1 VDERAASDFLARLGG
16 ELKVTEPS
24 CLPKNFYL
32 TAIKLIDVSATPK
45 EKLLQLPVVF
55 AASLAFDLLGTE
67 TKKGAFNSL
76 EVGLRRDV
84 RFIDLRES
92 LNDVFAPA
100 QLLDI
105 RQDCADRGGLGG
117 CIPLDMLPTRNL
129 PHMIDKEVYETAEF
143 YIGQTNAAQGSF
155 LPGDE
160 LIYFH
165 RRRNND
171 ITRHRS
177 DNIVLIKLPSIQSR
191 IYIMPETFNSRA
203 LNEGQYNDKK
213 FGPERTTLV
222 LRNGK
227 VEVEKIGERFEN
239 TLLEE
244 EEKGTTHGDKSLSKA
259 IPVTLDFYLLVAL
272 KPLSDEERT
281 QLLDDQRKLGEGD
294 HDEEMKLQGR
304 QLDEERVIERSASLV
319 MVASLTSD
327 DKYVELFAENA
338 SNMVLDLG
346 ETLESMG
353 VKVKDDLKDDL
364 EKVRSA
370 GYVFDNFCK
379 ESKNSSKFFTSLRAF
394 MASMAW
400 LIAAKPLRV
409 NASKSVICDRRDV
422 YKDRRLDDK
431 GFLDAVFDLRNYL
444 MRYSLVLFA
453 SSGEK
458 WKELWNGSVERQ
470 GAGWVLKDQS
480 FLSQLAAKVLFSS
493 MEIWEFQFSDIAP
506 FASRIAE
513 TAKLSM
519 DNFALVFKNWV
530 IFILPPDSINEK
542 DDAIDLFA
550 LGMRWLKPWIVLLL
564 AMSSILSEVFLIYE
578 ESLDAYLL
586 GGERNFNE
594 LSSLSRNAALDFSD
608 FYDIEVL
615 STPPFRELFEYLKEE
630 SLINGLHDELVGRLE
645 LFSSREASETEHSIS
660 YILLFFTVGSLSIL
674 MTQLLDYNSN
684 LPLAGPLAVPAFY
697 ATLVIT
703 GLLGVIV
710 IRYFQGKIW
719 RHLQRFLRNV
729 KCELVKVVSW
739 LKSPTSQTK
748 KNAKTQKNV

>member
-1 VDERAASDFLARLGG
+1 M
-16 ELKVTEPS
+16 
-24 CLPKNFYL
+24 
-32 TAIKLIDVSATPK
+32 TAIKLTDVSAAPK
-45 EKLLQLPVVF
+45 EKLLQLPVVL
-55 AASLAFDLLGTE
+55 AVSLAFDLLGTE
-67 TKKGAFNSL
+67 TRKGAFSGL

-84 RFIDLRES
+84 RFSDLRES
-92 LNDVFAPA
+92 LNGVFTPA
-100 QLLDI
+100 QLQLLDI
-105 RQDCADRGGLGG
+105 RQDCADRGRLGG
-117 CIPLDMLPTRNL
+117 CIPLDMVPTHSL
-129 PHMIDKEVYETAEF
+129 PHMGDKEVYETAEF
-143 YIGQTNAAQGSF
+143 YIGQTNAAQGGF

-165 RRRNND
+165 RRRYTN

-177 DNIVLIKLPSIQSR
+177 DNIVLIKLPSIQSH

-203 LNEGQYNDKK
+203 LNEDQYNDKK

-239 TLLEE
+239 TLPEE

-272 KPLSDEERT
+272 KPLSNKERT
-281 QLLDDQRKLGEGD
+281 QLLDDQRKLKEGD
-294 HDEEMKLQGR
+294 HDKEMKLQGR
-304 QLDEERVIERSASLV
+304 QLDERVIERSASLV

-353 VKVKDDLKDDL
+353 AKVKDDLKGDL

-370 GYVFDNFCK
+370 GYVFDNFRK
-379 ESKNSSKFFTSLRAF
+379 ESKNSSKFFTSLTAF

-400 LIAAKPLRV
+400 LIVAKPLRRHV
-409 NASKSVICDRRDV
+409 NENVICYGRDV
-422 YKDRRLDDK
+422 YENRRLDDK
-431 GFLDAVFDLRNYL
+431 AFLDAIFGLRNYL

-453 SSGEK
+453 SSGKK
-458 WKELWNGSVERQ
+458 WKEWWNGSVERQ

-480 FLSQLAAKVLFSS
+480 FLSKLAARVLFSS
-493 MEIWEFQFSDIAP
+493 MEIWEFQFSDIVSL
-506 FASRIAE
+506 ASRIAE

-530 IFILPPDSINEK
+530 IFIQPPVINEK
-542 DDAIDLFA
+542 DDVIDLFA
-550 LGMRWLKPWIVLLL
+550 LGMRWFKPWIVLLL
-564 AMSSILSEVFLIYE
+564 AMSSILSEVLLIYG

-586 GGERNFNE
+586 GGKRNFNE

-615 STPPFRELFEYLKEE
+615 STLPFRELFEYLKEE
-630 SLINGLHDELVGRLE
+630 SLINGLHEELVGRLE
-645 LFSSREASETEHSIS
+645 LFSSREASEIEHSIS

-674 MTQLLDYNSN
+674 MTQLLDYNRN

-697 ATLVIT
+697 VTLVIT
-703 GLLGVIV
+703 GLLGGLVIWHF
-710 IRYFQGKIW
+710 RGKIRW
-719 RHLQRFLRNV
+719 HLQRFLRNV
-729 KCELVKVVSW
+729 KCVLC
-739 LKSPTSQTK
+739 
-748 KNAKTQKNV
+748 

>member
-1 VDERAASDFLARLGG
+1 MSAA
-16 ELKVTEPS
+16 
-24 CLPKNFYL
+24 
-32 TAIKLIDVSATPK
+32 PK
-45 EKLLQLPVVF
+45 EKILQLPVVF
-55 AASLAFDLLGTE
+55 AVSLAFDLLGTE
-67 TKKGAFNSL
+67 TNKGAFSRL
-76 EVGLRRDV
+76 EVGLRRDI

-92 LNDVFAPA
+92 LNGVFTSAQL

-105 RQDCADRGGLGG
+105 RQDCADRGRLGG
-117 CIPLDMLPTRNL
+117 CIPLDMVPTDRL

-143 YIGQTNAAQGSF
+143 YIGQTNAAQGGF

-165 RRRNND
+165 RRRYTD

-177 DNIVLIKLPSIQSR
+177 DNIVLIKLPSVQSH
-191 IYIMPETFNSRA
+191 IYIRPETFNSRA
-203 LNEGQYNDKK
+203 LNKDHYNDKK

-227 VEVEKIGERFEN
+227 VEVEKIGECFEN
-239 TLLEE
+239 TLPEE
-244 EEKGTTHGDKSLSKA
+244 EEKGTTNGDKSLSKA

-272 KPLSDEERT
+272 KPLSDKERT
-281 QLLDDQRKLGEGD
+281 QFLDDQRKLEED
-294 HDEEMKLQGR
+294 QDKEMKLQGR
-304 QLDEERVIERSASLV
+304 QLDKQGRQLDKQGKQLDKRVIERSASLV

-353 VKVKDDLKDDL
+353 AKVKNGL

-370 GYVFDNFCK
+370 GYIFDNFCK
-379 ESKNSSKFFTSLRAF
+379 ESKNSSKFFTSLKAF

-400 LIAAKPLRV
+400 LIAAKPLRIHV
-409 NASKSVICDRRDV
+409 SKSVICDRRDV
-422 YKDRRLDDK
+422 YENRRLDDK
-431 GFLDAVFDLRNYL
+431 AFLDAVFDLRNYL

-458 WKELWNGSVERQ
+458 WKEWWNGSVERQ

-480 FLSQLAAKVLFSS
+480 FLSQLAARVLYSS
-493 MEIWEFQFSDIAP
+493 MEIWEFQFSDIVP

-519 DNFALVFKNWV
+519 DNYAIMFKNWV
-530 IFILPPDSINEK
+530 IFIQPPVINEK
-542 DDAIDLFA
+542 DDVIDLFA
-550 LGMRWLKPWIVLLL
+550 LGTRWFKPWIVLLL
-564 AMSSILSEVFLIYE
+564 AMSSILSEVFLIYG

-615 STPPFRELFEYLKEE
+615 SDPPFRELFEYLKEE
-630 SLINGLHDELVGRLE
+630 SLINGLHEELVGRLE
-645 LFSSREASETEHSIS
+645 MFSSREASEIEHSIN

-674 MTQLLDYNSN
+674 MTQLLDYNRN

-703 GLLGVIV
+703 GLLGVPI
-710 IRYFQGKIW
+710 IWYFRGKIR

-729 KCELVKVVSW
+729 KCLLS
-739 LKSPTSQTK
+739 
-748 KNAKTQKNV
+748 

>member
-1 VDERAASDFLARLGG
+1 
-16 ELKVTEPS
+16 
-24 CLPKNFYL
+24 
-32 TAIKLIDVSATPK
+32 VSAAPK
-45 EKLLQLPVVF
+45 GKFLQLPVVF
-55 AASLAFDLLGTE
+55 AVSLAFDLLGME
-67 TKKGAFNSL
+67 TKKGAFSGL

-84 RFIDLRES
+84 RFSDLRES
-92 LNDVFAPA
+92 LTDENNGVFAPA
-100 QLLDI
+100 QLQLLDI
-105 RQDCADRGGLGG
+105 RQDCADRGRLGG
-117 CIPLDMLPTRNL
+117 CIPLDMVPTDRL
-129 PHMIDKEVYETAEF
+129 PHMVDEEVYETAEF
-143 YIGQTNAAQGSF
+143 YIGQTNAAQGGF

-165 RRRNND
+165 RRRYTD

-177 DNIVLIKLPSIQSR
+177 DNIVLIKLPSVQSH
-191 IYIMPETFNSRA
+191 IYIRPETFNFYA
-203 LNEGQYNDKK
+203 LNEDHYNDKK
-213 FGPERTTLV
+213 FGPERATLV

-227 VEVEKIGERFEN
+227 VEVEKIGECFEN
-239 TLLEE
+239 TLPEE

-272 KPLSDEERT
+272 KPLSDKERT
-281 QLLDDQRKLGEGD
+281 QLLDDQRKLEGD
-294 HDEEMKLQGR
+294 HDEEMKLQGE
-304 QLDEERVIERSASLV
+304 QLDKKRVIERSASLV

-353 VKVKDDLKDDL
+353 AKVKKDDL
-364 EKVRSA
+364 ENIRSA